1 MNNNSK
7 ERLQI
12 KLGNFNLKLF
22 ETKTYQS
29 SKDTYFYLG
38 IPDVGLHYS
47 FHNPKPPH
55 QPNSHL
61 HLRSKKLNIHED
73 IPFSIDDWVSSF
85 AGFGEEL
92 EETFLNS
99 ISKPSMDEQ
108 ITVLLFSTNAF
119 RFGDIDVG
127 RILQSICGTYYRT
140 SVSRLPMLMQEKPCL
155 RGMFAISDRGI
166 VVPFDE
172 EDMLEAPFKISWDIF
187 SRISSSSQ
195 LRSFYDPLTR
205 AFETIQKDSPE
216 SIRKWVP
223 SSARENIGQ
232 EIESILRKSSFQ
244 IIDF

>member
-1 MNNNSK
+1 MNNNSE

-22 ETKTYQS
+22 EIKTYQS

-47 FHNPKPPH
+47 FHNPKPPLE
-55 QPNSHL
+55 PNSHL

-73 IPFSIDDWVSSF
+73 IPFSIDDWFSSF
-85 AGFGEEL
+85 AGFAEEL
-92 EETFLNS
+92 NETLLNS
-99 ISKPSMDEQ
+99 ILEPSADEQ
-108 ITVLLFSTNAF
+108 VTVLPFSTNAF
-119 RFGDIDVG
+119 EFGDIDIG
-127 RILQSICGTYYRT
+127 RIMQSICGTYYRT

-155 RGMFAISDRGI
+155 RGTFAISDRGI
-166 VVPFDE
+166 VVPLDE
-172 EDMLEAPFKISWDIF
+172 EDMFEIPFKISWDIF
-187 SRISSSSQ
+187 NRISSSRQ

-216 SIRKWVP
+216 SIQKWVP

-232 EIESILRKSSFQ
+232 EIGSILRKSNFQ